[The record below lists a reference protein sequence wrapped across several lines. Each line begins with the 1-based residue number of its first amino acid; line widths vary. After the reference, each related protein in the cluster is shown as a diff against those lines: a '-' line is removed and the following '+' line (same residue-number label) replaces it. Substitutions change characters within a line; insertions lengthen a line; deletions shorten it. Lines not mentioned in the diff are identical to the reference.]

1 MSALPVDQ
9 ATQLRLLMNERRPAC
24 GKHGLAYGETV
35 PPRLKP
41 QASSHPARVIAIA
54 SGKGGVGKTNIA
66 VNLAL
71 ALARRSQRVVL
82 VDADLGTAN
91 VDVVMNIQSPY
102 GLSDVIAGRRALDD
116 VAIHLDQ
123 NLRLITGASGLSA
136 AADLGAL
143 ERRRLIDELAGLET
157 NSDLILLDCGAGIS
171 QNVLAFAR
179 AADELLLVT
188 TPEPTA
194 LTDAYALVKVLSR
207 TDHAPPIALVVNQV
221 VTLREGQVVA
231 DRVASVTA
239 RFLGIGLASHGHILR
254 DDHVGQAVRQRVPF
268 VNRFPQCPAATCIAA
283 LAQRVVG
290 STPASKRGDGFFRRA
305 LGFFY

>member
-9 ATQLRLLMNERRPAC
+9 ATQLRLLMR
-24 GKHGLAYGETV
+24 HGEPQSASSSSL
-35 PPRLKP
+35 RP
-41 QASSHPARVIAIA
+41 QASCLCPRARVFAIA

-71 ALARRSQRVVL
+71 TLARQGKRVVL

-91 VDVVMNIQSPY
+91 VDVILNIQSPF
-102 GLSDVIAGRRALDD
+102 GLSDVIAGNRALGD
-116 VAIHLDQ
+116 VAVHFEH
-123 NLRLITGASGLSA
+123 NLRLIAGASGLSS
-136 AADLGAL
+136 AADLGPH
-143 ERRRLIDELAGLET
+143 ERRRLIDELGALEA
-157 NSDLILLDCGAGIS
+157 DCDILILDCGAGIA

-207 TDHAPPIALVVNQV
+207 SDHRPPIALVVNQAS
-221 VTLREGQVVA
+221 TLREGQVVA
-231 DRVASVTA
+231 DRVASVAA
-239 RFLGIGLASHGHILR
+239 RFLGVGLATYGHILR
-254 DDHVGQAVRQRVPF
+254 DEHVGQAVRQRLPF
-268 VNRFPQCPAATCIAA
+268 VTQFPKCPAATCIAA
-283 LAQRVVG
+283 LAQRV
-290 STPASKRGDGFFRRA
+290 ASPKPPIPSAEGFFRRA

>member
-9 ATQLRLLMNERRPAC
+9 ATQLRLLMRQGDRSSAPSES
-24 GKHGLAYGETV
+24 V
-35 PPRLKP
+35 KP
-41 QASSHPARVIAIA
+41 QSCRSRVVAIA

-91 VDVVMNIQSPY
+91 VDVLMNVQSPY
-102 GLSDVIAGRRALDD
+102 GLSDVIAGRRPLDD
-116 VAIHLDQ
+116 VAVRLDP
-123 NLRLITGASGLSA
+123 NLRLVPGASGLPA

-143 ERRRLIDELAGLET
+143 ERRRLIDELARLEA
-157 NSDLILLDCGAGIS
+157 DCDIILLDCGAGIS

-179 AADELLLVT
+179 AADELLLIT

-194 LTDAYALVKVLSR
+194 LTDAYALIKVLSR
-207 TDHAPPIALVVNQV
+207 TDHRPPIALVVNQAAS
-221 VTLREGQVVA
+221 LREGQVVA
-231 DRVASVTA
+231 DRVASVAA
-239 RFLGIGLASHGHILR
+239 RFLGVPLTSYGHILR
-254 DDHVGQAVRQRVPF
+254 DNHVGQAVLQRVPF
-268 VNRFPQCPAATCIAA
+268 VNRFPTCPAAACITA
-283 LAQRVVG
+283 LAQRVSVRP
-290 STPASKRGDGFFRRA
+290 PAVRNKGGFFRRA

>member
-9 ATQLRLLMNERRPAC
+9 ATQLRLLMQQGDRLSAPTASVSPQSA
-24 GKHGLAYGETV
+24 G
-35 PPRLKP
+35 PR
-41 QASSHPARVIAIA
+41 ARVLAIA

-66 VNLAL
+66 VSLAL

-91 VDVVMNIQSPY
+91 IDVVMNVQSPY
-102 GLSDVIAGRRALDD
+102 GLSDVIAGRRSLDA
-116 VAIHLDQ
+116 VAVRLDP
-123 NLRLITGASGLSA
+123 NLRLIAGASGLSA

-143 ERRRLIDELAGLET
+143 ERRRLIDELAGLEADC
-157 NSDLILLDCGAGIS
+157 DLILLDCGAGIS

-194 LTDAYALVKVLSR
+194 LTDAYALIKVLSR
-207 TDHAPPIALVVNQV
+207 TELRPPIALVVNQAA
-221 VTLREGQVVA
+221 TLREGQVVA
-231 DRVASVTA
+231 DRVASVAA
-239 RFLGIGLASHGHILR
+239 RFLGVPLTSYGHILR
-254 DDHVGQAVRQRVPF
+254 DPHVGQAVRQRVPLM
-268 VNRFPQCPAATCIAA
+268 NRFPRCPAAACIAA
-283 LAQRVVG
+283 LAQRVAV
-290 STPASKRGDGFFRRA
+290 SPPAVRNKSGFFRRA

>member
-9 ATQLRLLMNERRPAC
+9 ATQLRLLMR
-24 GKHGLAYGETV
+24 HGD
-35 PPRLKP
+35 RLSAPSSSLKS
-41 QASSHPARVIAIA
+41 QASSLPSHARVLAIA

-71 ALARRSQRVVL
+71 ALARQGKRIVL

-91 VDVVMNIQSPY
+91 VDVILNIQSPY
-102 GLSDVIAGRRALDD
+102 GLSDVIAGRRTVHD
-116 VAIHLDQ
+116 VAIPLEH
-123 NLRLITGASGLSA
+123 NLRLIAGASGLSA
-136 AADLGAL
+136 AADLGPFD
-143 ERRRLIDELAGLET
+143 RRRLIDELGALEA
-157 NSDLILLDCGAGIS
+157 DCDILVLDCGAGIS

-207 TDHAPPIALVVNQV
+207 SDHRPPITLVVNQAA
-221 VTLREGQVVA
+221 TLREGQVVA
-231 DRVASVTA
+231 DRVASVAA
-239 RFLGIGLASHGHILR
+239 RFLGVGLAAHGHILR
-254 DDHVGQAVRQRVPF
+254 DEHVRQAVRQRVPF
-268 VNRFPQCPAATCIAA
+268 VTQFPKCPAATCIAA
-283 LAQRVVG
+283 LALRVAG
-290 STPASKRGDGFFRRA
+290 SKPPTHGQEGFFRRA

>member
-9 ATQLRLLMNERRPAC
+9 ATQLRLLM
-24 GKHGLAYGETV
+24 GQGD
-35 PPRLKP
+35 RLSAP
-41 QASSHPARVIAIA
+41 ASSLRPQVEDPPWRATSLRARVFAIA

-71 ALARRSQRVVL
+71 SLAREGKRVVL

-91 VDVVMNIQSPY
+91 VDVVLNTQSPY
-102 GLSDVIAGRRALDD
+102 GLSDVIAGRRTLGD
-116 VAIHLDQ
+116 VAVHLER
-123 NLRLITGASGLSA
+123 NLRLIVGASGLST
-136 AADLGAL
+136 AADLGPL
-143 ERRRLIDELAGLET
+143 ERRRLIDELAALEY
-157 NSDLILLDCGAGIS
+157 DCDILLLDCGAGIS
-171 QNVLAFAR
+171 QNVVAFAR

-207 TDHAPPIALVVNQV
+207 ADHRSPITLVVNQAA
-221 VTLREGQVVA
+221 TLREGQIVA
-231 DRVASVTA
+231 DRFASVAA
-239 RFLGIGLASHGHILR
+239 RFLGIGLTTHGHILR

-268 VNRFPQCPAATCIAA
+268 VTQFPKSPAATCIAA
-283 LAQRVVG
+283 LAQRVAG
-290 STPASKRGDGFFRRA
+290 ARPPIMEAEGFFRRA